1 MHRRTVA
8 TLFAFMS
15 TLGSASL
22 AHAGLDLTFANL
34 TESVNNTWSVDVQVD
49 WTPPTPEPVFIA
61 GFQIGLTL
69 EMQDAV
75 SLTQFE
81 MYSNSEYTNIF
92 AFSLSS
98 YGLNLEPD
106 DLAVSLFRLEFQW
119 DASSKELPSIIFDG
133 IYFSGFFGDRIPMNQ
148 ESYLLT
154 IPAPGSIALLA
165 GAFVGV
171 RRRRAG

>member
-34 TESVNNTWSVDVQVD
+34 TESATNTWSVDVQVD
-49 WTPPTPEPVFIA
+49 WNDVETPIA
-61 GFQIGLTL
+61 GFQ
-69 EMQDAV
+69 MDHH
-75 SLTQFE
+75 
-81 MYSNSEYTNIF
+81 
-92 AFSLSS
+92 SS
-98 YGLNLEPD
+98 VG
-106 DLAVSLFRLEFQW
+106 LAVVDTEPLTPGSGFDVVWTSEMILGTSFFGATVIEPEPYPTSLFRLELQTVGEP
-119 DASSKELPSIIFDG
+119 SELILEHIIFADVTG
-133 IYFSGFFGDRIPMNQ
+133 TVIQMNQ
-148 ESYLLT
+148 DSYSLT
-154 IPAPGSIALLA
+154 IPAPAGLALLA